1 MKKKYLIVSMD
12 MANLAAGI
20 VFRRLVMAMSEYVD
34 CHIICPRIDESA
46 CNSITVLTCP
56 KYNRLPNRL
65 ETSLYNLLGYKLTDY
80 IWSNKVYGKL
90 KKTTRK
96 EKYDAVLSFVYGGN
110 DSPLILGKRI
120 ADENKLPWGIY
131 SVDAIPA
138 PLSWSKNEKFRC
150 KRISFLNK
158 FISQADA
165 YFASNPIML
174 EYELSLFASF
184 KGISGYVLTPCDFDY
199 TPCKESKTHTE
210 IVFLYAGDLYGPR
223 RVSSLLKGF
232 ELFSQSNK
240 GSKLVFVGN
249 NAPSHFN
256 GFEHLLESGQ
266 VERHGFTKN
275 IKDFYDRAD
284 VLIDLNA
291 DIENDVFLSSKVCNY
306 LSYNKPIIAISE
318 EGSPVRALMG
328 GIVSIIHS
336 HHNPEEIC
344 EALEQSSLMV
354 GNPVSDREKLK
365 NKFMPQEVAKH
376 FCSDLEKVI
385 NIRQRR
391 EENDGR

>member
-34 CHIICPRIDESA
+34 CHVICPRIDDSV
-46 CNSITVLTCP
+46 NNTINVSQCP
-56 KYNRLPNRL
+56 KYKRLPNRL

-80 IWSNKVYGKL
+80 IWSNKVFRKL
-90 KKTTRK
+90 KKTIRK
-96 EKYDAVLSFVYGGN
+96 KKYDAVLSFVYGGN

-120 ADENKLPWGIY
+120 ADGNKLLWSIY

-158 FISQADA
+158 YISQADA

-184 KGISGYVLTPCDFDY
+184 KGISGYVLTPCVFDH
-199 TPCKESKTHTE
+199 TLCKESNTHTE

-223 RVSSLLKGF
+223 KVSSLLKGF

-291 DIENDVFLSSKVCNY
+291 DVENDVFLSSKVCNY
-306 LSYNKPIIAISE
+306 LSYNKPIITVSNN
-318 EGSPVRALMG
+318 GSPVRVLMS
-328 GIVSIIHS
+328 GISSIIHS
-336 HHNPEEIC
+336 HHDPNEINDAMYKAR
-344 EALEQSSLMV
+344 EFV
-354 GNPVSDREKLK
+354 GCDIIDRESLK
-365 NKFMPQEVAKH
+365 RMFHPKQVARI
-376 FCSDLEKVI
+376 FCEELEKLTDYV
-385 NIRQRR
+385 R
-391 EENDGR
+391 